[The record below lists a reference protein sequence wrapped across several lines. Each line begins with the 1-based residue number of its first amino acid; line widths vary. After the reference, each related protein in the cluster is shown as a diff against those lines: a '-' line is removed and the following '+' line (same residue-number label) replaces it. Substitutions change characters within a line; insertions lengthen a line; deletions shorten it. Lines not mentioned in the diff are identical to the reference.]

1 MRRAHHQ
8 LESPSP
14 SHAQEDLPHS
24 PPQNTTMSHHPLPQ
38 DRLHPPGRPASLRLS
53 GLPALFVHNPSLSFP
68 PPTGSPSMSSVNPLK
83 SAVVP
88 AAQPEC
94 SLHLCDFTETRLVP
108 EDNTSLLYTPL
119 TCSSHLS
126 QKQRTR
132 GQGQGLPVPPP
143 FTPMTLEAWPSQPP
157 ASHQASKSF
166 PATDQGLHL

>member
-1 MRRAHHQ
+1 MLRKICPIPHLKTRPCPIIPYLRTGCTLLAAQHH
-8 LESPSP
+8 
-14 SHAQEDLPHS
+14 
-24 PPQNTTMSHHPLPQ
+24 
-38 DRLHPPGRPASLRLS
+38 S
-53 GLPALFVHNPSLSFP
+53 GCRVFPALFVHNPSLSFP